1 MDLAKLR
8 AFWAHRQGLDGSLN
22 GASPA
27 VALERAGWARSVGG
41 CSPYLAL
48 HARTGASRQAVDGAV
63 ARAEIHELPAARGC
77 TYVCPASDYALALAT
92 GEPSLAAERQTAAK
106 LGVTQAEID
115 GLANR
120 VLAALRTGPM
130 QPDEIKAATGDAVR
144 NLGEEGRKKGLTTT
158 LPLALAALQASGE
171 IRRVPVNGRLDQQRY
186 RYTLWSPN
194 PRGAQQPNATALARR
209 YFAWAAPASLA
220 EFQRFSGLG
229 VKASKEALAPLEL
242 IPVEAGAERF
252 WSHADASEFAAFRTP
267 SEPHYALIGSIDS
280 LLLLRTGVG
289 ELLDHDVPAFKGLT
303 DLPHHAIVD
312 RGRIIGMW
320 EYDAERAEIVW
331 AAFTK
336 PTAELRAK
344 VAHVEAFVSNEL
356 GDARAF
362 SLDSPAKR
370 TARLNALRQLT

>member
-22 GASPA
+22 GALPA

-63 ARAEIHELPAARGC
+63 ARAEIHELP
-77 TYVCPASDYALALAT
+77 
-92 GEPSLAAERQTAAK
+92 
-106 LGVTQAEID
+106 
-115 GLANR
+115 
-120 VLAALRTGPM
+120 
-130 QPDEIKAATGDAVR
+130 
-144 NLGEEGRKKGLTTT
+144 
-158 LPLALAALQASGE
+158 
-171 IRRVPVNGRLDQQRY
+171 
-186 RYTLWSPN
+186 
-194 PRGAQQPNATALARR
+194 
-209 YFAWAAPASLA
+209 AAPASLA

-289 ELLDHDVPAFKGLT
+289 ELLDHDVPAFWGLT

-312 RGRIIGMW
+312 RGRVIGLW
-320 EYDAERAEIVW
+320 DYDAERAEIVW
-331 AAFTK
+331 GAFVK

-344 VAHVEAFVSNEL
+344 VARVEAFVSNEL